1 MSFDDETTFLCLV
14 WTDYK
19 RVGKPC
25 VCKHPHPHTH
35 THSGC
40 TDHKGCPW
48 EANVPELLGGTV
60 ARCLAMPAC
69 LVLVPVP
76 HYKQHLSHHNTK
88 LASSKIQHHLLL
100 HLTGEHR

>member
-35 THSGC
+35 TH
-40 TDHKGCPW
+40 
-48 EANVPELLGGTV
+48 TV
-60 ARCLAMPAC
+60 AAQTTKA
-69 LVLVPVP
+69 VLGRLMF
-76 HYKQHLSHHNTK
+76 LSS
-88 LASSKIQHHLLL
+88 LGAQWPDV
-100 HLTGEHR
+100 